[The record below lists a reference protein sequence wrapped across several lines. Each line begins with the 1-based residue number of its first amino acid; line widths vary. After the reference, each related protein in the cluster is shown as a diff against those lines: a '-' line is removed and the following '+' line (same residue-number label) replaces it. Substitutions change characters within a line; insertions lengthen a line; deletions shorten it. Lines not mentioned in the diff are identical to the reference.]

1 MTFLIYSGS
10 RGFCP
15 QGFHN
20 VTLTSAITKRIVLN
34 TILQNLGHSAT
45 FASLK
50 SQNSNKF
57 HGAVLNA
64 TSVQSSMAMSNT
76 CIHASCC
83 THCPSLAENCS
94 ETGKSSAD
102 CSEKGQKMSGCVG
115 LNCTLKQTNCVLFSQ
130 FRNNLGA
137 VALLTCWKVLN
148 DSK

>member
-102 CSEKGQKMSGCVG
+102 CKRKRPENVWMCGIE
-115 LNCTLKQTNCVLFSQ
+115 LHIETNQLCLVLAIPQ
-130 FRNNLGA
+130 
-137 VALLTCWKVLN
+137 
-148 DSK
+148 